1 MLTDMT
7 KNDARFATLRL
18 MLLQQK
24 IETQTI
30 LQLLVKHCIVTREE
44 VQETREKVS
53 KMPKYKEELDE
64 IIKLMDQV
72 SNNIEF
78 EHIFNKM
85 INDPGSITDEE
96 KDKFNKYMDNMY
108 PNNKE

>member
-7 KNDARFATLRL
+7 KNDGRYVYLRF

-30 LQLLVKHCIVTREE
+30 LQLLVKHGIVTREE
-44 VQETREKVS
+44 VEETREKVS
-53 KMPKYKEELDE
+53 MMPKYKEESDE
-64 IIKLMDQV
+64 VIKFMDQV

-78 EHIFNKM
+78 EQIFNKM

-96 KDKFNKYMDNMY
+96 KDKFNKYMDTMY